1 MLHAESH
8 DGSALAHNARPSPRR
23 AFSGRSRTGL
33 HTARGRPRQGVDAM
47 TWIKVRTALLAHP
60 KVVTLALRLGVTKSN
75 ALGALVALWCCAD
88 EHADDGTLVGATK
101 EAIDA
106 IADLPG
112 FADALESVGWLT
124 LTDDGAQLPRYQE
137 HNGKTAKDRAQAQK
151 RVAKA
156 RARVTLPLRTSVTRG
171 EERREE
177 KNTKDTPP
185 TPQGGERAP
194 LAAKSQP
201 ESKPAY
207 PEAFERFWAAYPP
220 GRKAAKRKAF
230 LAWGRAIRRA
240 DPERIIEAAAEYA
253 ASPLGRSEFV
263 AGPEPWLNG
272 DRWDDDRSSW
282 QRDGTATA
290 QADPALAAADAY
302 HKRRRAELAA
312 EEAAR

>member
-1 MLHAESH
+1 
-8 DGSALAHNARPSPRR
+8 
-23 AFSGRSRTGL
+23 
-33 HTARGRPRQGVDAM
+33 M

-177 KNTKDTPP
+177 KNTKDIPP

-194 LAAKSQP
+194 PAAKSQP
-201 ESKPAY
+201 ESKPY
-207 PEAFERFWAAYPP
+207 PEAFERFWAVYPP

-240 DPERIIEAAAEYA
+240 DPERIIAAAAEYA

-282 QRDGTATA
+282 QRDGVPQA
-290 QADPALAAADAY
+290 QADPALAAAEAY
-302 HKRRRAELAA
+302 HRRRRAELAA
-312 EEAAR
+312 EENAR

>member
-8 DGSALAHNARPSPRR
+8 VGSALAHNAHPSPRR

-33 HTARGRPRQGVDAM
+33 HTARGRLRQGVDAM

-177 KNTKDTPP
+177 KNTKDIPP
-185 TPQGGERAP
+185 TPQRGERAP
-194 LAAKSQP
+194 TAQAGEPERTRTREPNPWWDTTAEVFSLDPAPKIKSHRTRLGQLARDFKALCP
-201 ESKPAY
+201 DD
-207 PEAFERFWAAYPP
+207 P
-220 GRKAAKRKAF
+220 GEIA
-230 LAWGRAIRRA
+230 RRA
-240 DPERIIEAAAEYA
+240 ARWHRHFPGATCTPDAVLKHWGA
-253 ASPLGRSEFV
+253 LGK
-263 AGPEPWLNG
+263 EP
-272 DRWDDDRSSW
+272 DRV
-282 QRDGTATA
+282 QA
-290 QADPALAAADAY
+290 QADPALAAAEAY
-302 HKRRRAELAA
+302 HRRRRAELAA
-312 EEAAR
+312 EENAR